1 MLYLFWSPTKTIDYF
16 ICLWLINIKLV
27 KGVCFDLFV
36 LRVFVFIQH
45 SLPFLA
51 NSQLVTNIY

>member
-1 MLYLFWSPTKTIDYF
+1 
-16 ICLWLINIKLV
+16 LV